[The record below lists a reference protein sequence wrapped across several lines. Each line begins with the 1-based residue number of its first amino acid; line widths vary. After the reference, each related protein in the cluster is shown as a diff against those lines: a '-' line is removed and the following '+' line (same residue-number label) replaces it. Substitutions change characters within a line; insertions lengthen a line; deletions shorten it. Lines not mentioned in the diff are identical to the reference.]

1 MGSQM
6 PIVRTYRCDS
16 CQNIFDVTCE
26 SNDPDPECP
35 ECDKVLEWQPGMFSV
50 KTNRSR
56 SMDLTQKVLEQDYG
70 LDNFNDNLREGDV
83 AAKGPPPAQGEERAW
98 REQIENDN
106 RALAATVSNMALQAK
121 EFFSGAGG
129 RQQMNVAA
137 AAFGD
142 AKAHR
147 KENAYAMDLF
157 SQGGRK
163 GEHVMTHRLLTEHGR
178 TITVRK

>member
-1 MGSQM
+1 M
-6 PIVRTYRCDS
+6 IIRTYRCED
-16 CQNIFDVTCE
+16 CGDTFDVTCE
-26 SNDPDPECP
+26 SNDGDPDCP
-35 ECDKVLEWQPGMFSV
+35 FCARVLQWQPERFSIG
-50 KTNRSR
+50 TNKSR
-56 SMDLTQKVLEQDYG
+56 ALDLTQNIIEHDYG
-70 LDNFNDNLREGDV
+70 LTDLKDNLREGDV
-83 AAKGPPPAQGEERAW
+83 AAKGPPPPQGEERAW

-106 RALAATVSNMALQAK
+106 RALAATVSNMAPQAR

-129 RQQMNVAA
+129 KQQMNVAA

-157 SQGGRK
+157 SKGGRK

>member
-1 MGSQM
+1 M

-35 ECDKVLEWQPGMFSV
+35 ECEKVLEWQPGMFSV

-56 SMDLTQKVLEQDYG
+56 AMDLTQNIIEADYQ
-70 LDNFNDNLREGDV
+70 LTNLQDNLREGDV

-106 RALAATVSNMALQAK
+106 RALAATVSYMAPQAR

-129 RQQMNVAA
+129 AQQANVGA
-137 AAFGD
+137 AAFAD

-147 KENAYAMDLF
+147 AENAYAMDLF

>member
-1 MGSQM
+1 
-6 PIVRTYRCDS
+6 
-16 CQNIFDVTCE
+16 
-26 SNDPDPECP
+26 
-35 ECDKVLEWQPGMFSV
+35 MFSV

-56 SMDLTQKVLEQDYG
+56 ALDLTQNIIEGDYG
-70 LDNFNDNLREGDV
+70 LSNLNDNLREGDV
-83 AAKGPPPAQGEERAW
+83 AAKGLPPAQGEERAW

-106 RALAATVSNMALQAK
+106 RALAATVSNMAPQAR

-129 RQQMNVAA
+129 KQQMNVAA